1 MNERWKVLESKI
13 VYKDGDKMRSVR
25 GEIVS
30 EDKDFIFL
38 QRRTSEIRINKNV
51 IQMIEKRKT
60 PENFGIKREKIPE
73 ELTDEDR
80 KKYG

>member
-1 MNERWKVLESKI
+1 MRWKVLESKI

-60 PENFGIKREKIPE
+60 PENFGIKGEKIPE

>member
-1 MNERWKVLESKI
+1 VRWKVLESKI

-60 PENFGIKREKIPE
+60 PENFGIKGEKIPE

>member
-1 MNERWKVLESKI
+1 MESKI

-60 PENFGIKREKIPE
+60 PENFGIKGEKIPE